1 MLMIDTL
8 KLAEDLKKGGFN
20 EKQTESLVNLG
31 RELSDRVI
39 EKLATKDDLDD
50 LNERLTHKIDVLRKD
65 MKALDKSV
73 DDKLTLLEQ
82 RMVIKLGGLMIGGLG
97 ILVLMDRLLPP
108 AG

>member
-31 RELSDRVI
+31 RDLSDRVI
-39 EKLATKDDLDD
+39 EKLATKDDLKA
-50 LNERLTHKIDVLRKD
+50 LNE
-65 MKALDKSV
+65 SV
-73 DDKLTLLEQ
+73 DDKLALLEQ

-97 ILVLMDRLLPP
+97 ILVLLDRLLPP

>member
-31 RELSDRVI
+31 RDLSDRVI
-39 EKLATKDDLDD
+39 EKLATKDDLKA
-50 LNERLTHKIDVLRKD
+50 LNESVDDKL
-65 MKALDKSV
+65 KALDKSV
-73 DDKLTLLEQ
+73 DDKLALLEQ

-97 ILVLMDRLLPP
+97 ILVLLDRLLPP